1 MRVES
6 SDIAWTWKNPVAHFQ
21 ASLVKPQ
28 QAGKN
33 KHFKLLN
40 NPEISDLSTLVSKSK
55 DTWRPLYYLLS
66 DKHPIMC
73 GGGSSS
79 EHDKRRCIKYDAA
92 TDEWAFTSTNAVGGG

>member
-1 MRVES
+1 MS
-6 SDIAWTWKNPVAHFQ
+6 SRGRQEPK
-21 ASLVKPQ
+21 L
-28 QAGKN
+28 AGTKN
-33 KHFKLLN
+33 KHFKISN

-55 DTWRPLYYLLS
+55 DACRPMYYLLS

-92 TDEWAFTSTNAVGGG
+92 TDEWAFTSTNAAGGG